1 MAGLKKLKL
10 PTKKKGQLFL
20 LEVFI
25 ALTVLVLLMVAI
37 FQIELTTM
45 PNYQDDLSIIGF
57 EALDSINKAG
67 ELKAL
72 VFNSLTDE
80 LAESLDDAL
89 PANIL
94 WRLSVEDEAGNSQF
108 TLFWDR
114 TPPTEAAVGV
124 TDYFLYGYL
133 SDLNQYRVIH
143 LELWRLVW

>member
-1 MAGLKKLKL
+1 MARLKKLTL

-45 PNYQDDLSIIGF
+45 PNYQDDLSTIGF
-57 EALDSINKAG
+57 ETLDSINKAG
-67 ELKAL
+67 ELKNL
-72 VFNSLTDE
+72 VFNGLTTD
-80 LAESLDDAL
+80 LADSIDAAL

-94 WRLSVEDEAGNSQF
+94 WRLSVEDEAGNTQF

-114 TPPTEAAVGV
+114 TPPADAAVGA
-124 TDYFLYGYL
+124 TDYFLYGYQ

-143 LELWRLVW
+143 IELWRLVW